1 MSGVLNAFLSTWSSA
16 RSTFG
21 EGSPQAGA
29 TYDNSATLRQLES
42 GLEGAA
48 PGSRWTGSAA
58 SAYGTANTEHRQV
71 IGQLAGLDQRL
82 GAQVDQSAQ
91 VVAAGRR
98 DLDAVRQWVVA
109 AANSVPPGKAGEQM
123 MLPIVQKGI
132 SQVMEVVQRSNGD
145 LNAVGEKIRALGDEY
160 GILGNQRFG
169 PKELR
174 RFPARIPTRIPS
186 PDTDAESRYDID
198 DDQAGVERRAGFMA
212 GTCSCPLAAV

>member
-58 SAYGTANTEHRQV
+58 SAYDTANTEHRQV

-160 GILGNQRFG
+160 GLLGNQRFG
-169 PKELR
+169 PKEQ
-174 RFPARIPTRIPS
+174 PWWG
-186 PDTDAESRYDID
+186 PDEDQDEDPRPRSSR
-198 DDQAGVERRAGFMA
+198 
-212 GTCSCPLAAV
+212 TS

>member
-58 SAYGTANTEHRQV
+58 DAYGAANTEHRQV

-123 MLPIVQKGI
+123 MLLIVQKGI
-132 SQVMEVVQRSNGD
+132 TQVMEVVQRSNGD

-169 PKELR
+169 SGGDSPPVPGED
-174 RFPARIPTRIPS
+174 
-186 PDTDAESRYDID
+186 PDTNPYP
-198 DDQAGVERRAGFMA
+198 GY
-212 GTCSCPLAAV
+212 